1 MAHKMNSKR
10 TLLTL
15 LSLEMSRLEVF
26 YFRAI
31 LQIKYMLIPNFERP
45 GDLRVNKTLSV
56 WLNILTR
63 WSALSQYSLSTCTCP
78 YMLVRYALC
87 TWGVSCLLPIPDE
100 QGATAGH
107 ADTTSRTPVPHAL
120 SPAGHER
127 AAHK

>member
-1 MAHKMNSKR
+1 MFNMAHKMNSKR

-56 WLNILTR
+56 
-63 WSALSQYSLSTCTCP
+63 
-78 YMLVRYALC
+78 
-87 TWGVSCLLPIPDE
+87 
-100 QGATAGH
+100 
-107 ADTTSRTPVPHAL
+107 
-120 SPAGHER
+120 
-127 AAHK
+127 